1 MAVLCA
7 PDDDLEDCPTL
18 GLTMEASHNKKL
30 LGARQGIY
38 APRVR
43 LLVRAP
49 HMSDLMM
56 LPDVVRGGC

>member
-18 GLTMEASHNKKL
+18 GLTMEASHN
-30 LGARQGIY
+30 GIY